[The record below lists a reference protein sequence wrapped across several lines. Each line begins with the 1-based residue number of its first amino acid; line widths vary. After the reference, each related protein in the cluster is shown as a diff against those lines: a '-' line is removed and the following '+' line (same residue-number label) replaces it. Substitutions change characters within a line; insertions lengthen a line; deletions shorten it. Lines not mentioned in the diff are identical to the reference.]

1 MVLIHKKFNEAGI
14 HPDDI
19 NSFADFS
26 RKVPVTTK
34 AELRSMQ
41 AEGYP
46 LGSNMTVSRTEIVW
60 ITASTGTTGKPTYTC
75 CTKKDWEMWME
86 CAKRMFWLGGL
97 RPEDTHIHALGLSNW
112 ISGISFATAARE
124 IGATVIPVGVPTPVD
139 RMLMLIRDLKPTSIV
154 CTPSYAE
161 HLANKCQELL
171 DLKPSEL
178 GLRKFF
184 CGGEP
189 GASIPSFRRK
199 MENIWQ
205 CDMRDLMGS
214 PEMICGDLIECR
226 LKNGFQ
232 IVNREFC
239 YLAGAFDQNLDGKV
253 GTTFPGFFAL
263 CFNAYMQKF
272 GVSEKYIHQ
281 IAVKSRENAVKNPVC
296 YLRKPTTVDDI
307 MLSYP
312 VAEPLHMADCCPISD
327 GAAAVVLCPV
337 EMAKDYHRK
346 PVKILSVT
354 QTLGTTRISDMPD
367 MIRFDATIRAAQ
379 KAYKQ
384 AGINAEDV
392 DVAELH
398 DCFTIAEVI
407 DSEDLGF
414 FKKGEGALAAA
425 DGETKI
431 TGRIPINPSGGLLSR
446 GHPVG
451 ATGLAQV
458 YEIVKQLRGEAVNQV
473 PNPEIGLTHNFGGPA
488 AVCTVS
494 ILQKI

>member
-1 MVLIHKKFNEAGI
+1 MRDVAIIGIGSTNFGKNQKGIIELGVEACNKAIADAGI
-14 HPDDI
+14 GANEIQCLYLGNFIGEVLTGQAIIAAMVAKGIGLGP
-19 NSFADFS
+19 
-26 RKVPVTTK
+26 VPVTK
-34 AELRSMQ
+34 VEGACASGGIALRQ
-41 AEGYP
+41 AFLAVATGEVDLALAAG
-46 LGSNMTVSRTEIVW
+46 TEKMSA
-60 ITASTGTTGKPTYTC
+60 ASTSK
-75 CTKKDWEMWME
+75 
-86 CAKRMFWLGGL
+86 
-97 RPEDTHIHALGLSNW
+97 I
-112 ISGISFATAARE
+112 
-124 IGATVIPVGVPTPVD
+124 
-139 RMLMLIRDLKPTSIV
+139 TS
-154 CTPSYAE
+154 A
-161 HLANKCQELL
+161 
-171 DLKPSEL
+171 
-178 GLRKFF
+178 
-184 CGGEP
+184 
-189 GASIPSFRRK
+189 
-199 MENIWQ
+199 
-205 CDMRDLMGS
+205 
-214 PEMICGDLIECR
+214 
-226 LKNGFQ
+226 
-232 IVNREFC
+232 
-239 YLAGAFDQNLDGKV
+239 LAGAFDQNLDGKV

-263 CFNAYMQKF
+263 CFNAYMQKY

-337 EMAKDYHRK
+337 EMAKEYSKK

-473 PNPEIGLTHNFGGPA
+473 PNPEIGLTHNLGGPA